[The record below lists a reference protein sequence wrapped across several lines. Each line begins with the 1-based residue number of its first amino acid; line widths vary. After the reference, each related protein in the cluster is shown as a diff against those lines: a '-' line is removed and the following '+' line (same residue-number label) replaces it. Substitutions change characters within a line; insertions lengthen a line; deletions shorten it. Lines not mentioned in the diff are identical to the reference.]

1 LRLLEAV
8 LAPRGYDVISATD
21 GDGALELV
29 ASAKPDLVL
38 LDVVMPQPDGY
49 TVCRR
54 LRERVETAV
63 LPVIMVTASP
73 GEKTKAIQADGASGL
88 DQNHESRQAGHPP
101 AGLTSGPPGTRTRN
115 LRIKSLVRTCR
126 SERRL
131 ALEKR
136 VCVSL
141 VPIVSHRFP
150 FLHGDETGTIPP
162 LALPFRSHVERRHWG
177 PRELLRSGVRRGDL
191 RAPKHRS
198 TSHKLE
204 RKRSMIPCRRA
215 GTRGV

>member
-1 LRLLEAV
+1 MSGDARILIVDDVSQNLRLVEAV
-8 LAPRGYDVISATD
+8 LARRGYDVISATD

-73 GEKTKAIQADGASGL
+73 GEKTKAIQADGASDL
-88 DQNHESRQAGHPP
+88 DQNYESRQAGHPP

-115 LRIKSLVRTCR
+115 LRIKSPLLYPIELEARGREYTKLT
-126 SERRL
+126 RL
-131 ALEKR
+131 DR
-136 VCVSL
+136 
-141 VPIVSHRFP
+141 
-150 FLHGDETGTIPP
+150 
-162 LALPFRSHVERRHWG
+162 
-177 PRELLRSGVRRGDL
+177 GV
-191 RAPKHRS
+191 
-198 TSHKLE
+198 TE
-204 RKRSMIPCRRA
+204 
-215 GTRGV
+215 GTRTPNPQDHNLVL

>member
-1 LRLLEAV
+1 MSGDARILIVDDVSQNLRLLEAV

-73 GEKTKAIQADGASGL
+73 GEKTKAIQAGADDLIAKPFSQEEL
-88 DQNHESRQAGHPP
+88 LAGVRS
-101 AGLTSGPPGTRTRN
+101 LLRIKRLLGTRTRSASATEFAIALK
-115 LRIKSLVRTCR
+115 LRSAA
-126 SERRL
+126 SERWRR
-131 ALEKR
+131 ARSGLER
-136 VCVSL
+136 M
-141 VPIVSHRFP
+141 
-150 FLHGDETGTIPP
+150 P
-162 LALPFRSHVERRHWG
+162 LAGSGQCAG
-177 PRELLRSGVRRGDL
+177 PSQLDSSGHANRQDEAELRPVRREDS
-191 RAPKHRS
+191 RH
-198 TSHKLE
+198 
-204 RKRSMIPCRRA
+204 
-215 GTRGV
+215 

>member
-1 LRLLEAV
+1 MSDDARILIVDDVSQNLRLVEAV

-73 GEKTKAIQADGASGL
+73 GEKTKAIQAGADDL
-88 DQNHESRQAGHPP
+88 IGHCCV
-101 AGLTSGPPGTRTRN
+101 G
-115 LRIKSLVRTCR
+115 R
-126 SERRL
+126 SQGEMNRS
-131 ALEKR
+131 ASIR
-136 VCVSL
+136 V
-141 VPIVSHRFP
+141 
-150 FLHGDETGTIPP
+150 T
-162 LALPFRSHVERRHWG
+162 
-177 PRELLRSGVRRGDL
+177 
-191 RAPKHRS
+191 
-198 TSHKLE
+198 
-204 RKRSMIPCRRA
+204 
-215 GTRGV
+215 